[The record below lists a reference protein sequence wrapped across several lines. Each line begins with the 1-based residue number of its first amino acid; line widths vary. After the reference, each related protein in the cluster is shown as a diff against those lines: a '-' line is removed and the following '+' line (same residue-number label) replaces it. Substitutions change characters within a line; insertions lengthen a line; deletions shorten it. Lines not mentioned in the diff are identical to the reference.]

1 MKTIKPFHPQQSLP
15 QQTPTAKLRWQ
26 KLPLA
31 LAIPLIAFASQN
43 ASADLLANATECIA
57 KAPGVIYANA
67 EGALAVA
74 QFIADPNLGYCVSQ
88 IMLPDPLTI
97 AGSTV
102 IAGVV
107 VNAGAKPSVKGS
119 CEAAIRDAALQPLV
133 ERLSPITGLTFN
145 KPPLTGTKQ
154 QVWDFLTNTPPSS
167 LLWSKLSCGCTIFDK
182 AAIAQDLQAV
192 AKANIE
198 AGQTCS
204 KLLDDVIGGVLDA
217 FSWAEDALESLIQ
230 GSPIPVTQYYG
241 WRWIHFEQGYVYRAL
256 QRDDNPDKNPL
267 LMTTPLP
274 GNIPDDELGKAIEA
288 VFGYRQT
295 LPAGVPDVA
304 PHQDKLREEAKGWYE
319 KHQHSTS
326 SAEAR
331 ADELSTI
338 LRNRVD
344 PKIVLARLYIAM
356 RKDAELKKQ
365 EDIYWTN
372 FANDDAV
379 FPATKDALRAEL
391 DSWIVNSW
399 KTLSLSSTHKPGDA
413 LLLVFTQHKTRLDS
427 LKVQAETEIKQS
439 KEEKF
444 IAPLRRLIADSNL
457 EKLNQLGG
465 KQLCE
470 KMHPKLKTSC
480 ITELASLQN
489 AATKEVN
496 QRKNTKISAND
507 MADYGKSGPGGEQ
520 KTRDSKYT
528 YALISDSKVPQQW
541 VQVDFNALLNADKK
555 IFSNYQK
562 KIARLGEDY
571 SLMQREFGLLVNNY
585 RSKCP
590 GTTINNIW
598 FPNNECASGL
608 SDTVAQCLVDV
619 QLKTSQVGAT
629 PLTISPKAKDFTIQ
643 KPESLQ
649 FNKTTLNTAP
659 TANTAKIRPELVK
672 DLKVSDKLELSGRPD
687 LTIPVKFLVHTCD
700 VSIENYL
707 ATQKGKPAIAPA
719 TDTLKIASLLQTR
732 LQKGQSALLSPP
744 PQIQDHLL
752 KHETLLKGQQLKL
765 NLDKHATP
773 ALKTQ

>member
-1 MKTIKPFHPQQSLP
+1 MKTIKPFHPQQNTLP
-15 QQTPTAKLRWQ
+15 KTIPQHTPTAKLRWQ

-31 LAIPLIAFASQN
+31 LAIPLLAFASQN

-57 KAPGVIYANA
+57 KAPGVVYANA
-67 EGALAVA
+67 QGALAVA

-102 IAGVV
+102 IIGLVTGTPPGQCENKIQTALLEPV
-107 VNAGAKPSVKGS
+107 VNGLSSITSVS
-119 CEAAIRDAALQPLV
+119 YNDAAAQY
-133 ERLSPITGLTFN
+133 GAN
-145 KPPLTGTKQ
+145 
-154 QVWDFLTNTPPSS
+154 QVWDKLSSTPPTS

-241 WRWIHFEQGYVYRAL
+241 WRWIHFEQGYVYHAL
-256 QRDDNPDKNPL
+256 KGSLNMQAPL
-267 LMTTPLP
+267 F
-274 GNIPDDELGKAIEA
+274 GNIPDDDEGRAIAA
-288 VFGYRQT
+288 VFGYRQI
-295 LPAGVPDVA
+295 LPAGVPDAA
-304 PHQDKLREEAKGWYE
+304 PSHQKLIDEAIGWY
-319 KHQHSTS
+319 KIHHHSDS
-326 SAEAR
+326 SAIDRSE
-331 ADELSTI
+331 ELGRI
-338 LRNRVD
+338 LYHRVD
-344 PKIVLARLYIAM
+344 PKIALARLYMAM

-391 DSWIVNSW
+391 DSWIANSW
-399 KTLSLSSTHKPGDA
+399 KTLSLSPTHKPGDA
-413 LLLVFTQHKTRLDS
+413 LQLVFTQHKTKLSS
-427 LKVQAETEIKQS
+427 LKTQAETEIKQS

-496 QRKNTKISAND
+496 QRKNTKISASD

-571 SLMQREFGLLVNNY
+571 ALMQREFGLLVNNY
-585 RSKCP
+585 RHKCP

-608 SDTVAQCLVDV
+608 SNTVAQCLVDV